1 MDARIQRDHRVS
13 AWAFRNKLI
22 DHSIALCKTRSL
34 RQERRGLIRSLF
46 DEYMR
51 MYAPRDDGLTAR
63 SSEDFRRYTVGGD
76 FLVKNRAKWIVITRQ
91 DFSQVIG
98 RIRIKKLGALSN
110 TDGLTGIANRRKF
123 DHLVGQQ

>member
-22 DHSIALCKTRSL
+22 DHSVAFCKTRSL

-51 MYAPRDDGLTAR
+51 MYAPRDDGLTAH
-63 SSEDFRRYTVGGD
+63 SSQKLRGYTVGGD
-76 FLVKNRAKWIVITRQ
+76 FLVKNRAEWIVISQ
-91 DFSQVIG
+91 QNFSQVTG

-123 DHLVGQQ
+123 DHLIA

>member
-22 DHSIALCKTRSL
+22 DHSIALCNTRSL
-34 RQERRGLIRSLF
+34 QEERQGLIRSLF

-63 SSEDFRRYTVGGD
+63 SSEDFRRYTAGGD
-76 FLVKNRAKWIVITRQ
+76 FLVKNRAEWIMITRQ
-91 DFSQVIG
+91 KFLQVTG
-98 RIRIKKLGALSN
+98 RIRIKKLGG
-110 TDGLTGIANRRKF
+110 T
-123 DHLVGQQ
+123 QQH